1 MIMFTRIRKK
11 LNRDRFYRLTR
22 GILDTPPMPVKDAN
36 WSIVSMVSNDD
47 VQMYLLAMKSFYARM
62 ERGKLIV
69 IVDRDMPNE
78 LRGVLQR
85 HFPGIRFVILEDIDT
100 GICQRGGT
108 WERLVYLLDHAENEY
123 AIQVDCDTL
132 TFGEDVDEVI
142 SCAENN
148 VAFTLSNIA
157 RPIKSM
163 LEASAEAYTTDSN
176 YVGIVAERLFEKYP
190 DAANTKYVRGSSGFA
205 GFAKGA
211 FSRKQIEE
219 FHRNMEN
226 LLGQDWKKW
235 GTEQCASNFA
245 VANSPGAIPLPHPKY
260 ETYWPGFDQ
269 PNTFLHFIGS
279 HRYDN
284 DYFAKR
290 GQDVIRELNARKAT
304 RVA

>member
-108 WERLVYLLDHAENEY
+108 WERLVYLLDHAEN
-123 AIQVDCDTL
+123 
-132 TFGEDVDEVI
+132 
-142 SCAENN
+142 
-148 VAFTLSNIA
+148 
-157 RPIKSM
+157 
-163 LEASAEAYTTDSN
+163 
-176 YVGIVAERLFEKYP
+176 
-190 DAANTKYVRGSSGFA
+190 
-205 GFAKGA
+205 
-211 FSRKQIEE
+211 
-219 FHRNMEN
+219 
-226 LLGQDWKKW
+226 
-235 GTEQCASNFA
+235 
-245 VANSPGAIPLPHPKY
+245 
-260 ETYWPGFDQ
+260 
-269 PNTFLHFIGS
+269 
-279 HRYDN
+279 
-284 DYFAKR
+284 
-290 GQDVIRELNARKAT
+290 
-304 RVA
+304 